1 MVPEKLIQ
9 LAQINTAIKMNSCR
23 SAASTSYSTEQNS
36 NTQEKT
42 DNENGYALSS
52 EKSGVI
58 ANLELRIEMLENEN
72 NRLLFFIHFLY
83 KNFPELVIDILPQ
96 QQKDASASASDIPL
110 VSAAKK
116 EISHHPMLTKRE
128 TEVMNL
134 LVKGLGAKEIATQ
147 LFICESTVITHKKN
161 LKEKFHARN
170 TAELIS
176 KAFLIN
182 LDQELP

>member
-9 LAQINTAIKMNSCR
+9 LEQINTAIKMNSCR
-23 SAASTSYSTEQNS
+23 SAASTNSGIEQNP
-36 NTQEKT
+36 NADEKN
-42 DNENGYALSS
+42 DSENECIHSS
-52 EKSGVI
+52 ENKGII
-58 ANLELRIEMLENEN
+58 ASLELRIEMLENEN

-96 QQKDASASASDIPL
+96 QQKNTAGPISDAPV
-110 VSAAKK
+110 VSVEKK
-116 EISHHPMLTKRE
+116 DNSHPPPMLTKRE

-134 LVKGLGAKEIATQ
+134 LVKGLGAKEIASK

-161 LKEKFHARN
+161 LKEKFNARN

-176 KAFLIN
+176 KAFHIN
-182 LDQELP
+182 LDQE

>member
-9 LAQINTAIKMNSCR
+9 LEQINTAIKMNSCR
-23 SAASTSYSTEQNS
+23 SAASTYHSIEN
-36 NTQEKT
+36 NPNADEKVDS
-42 DNENGYALSS
+42 DNECSHSA
-52 EKSGVI
+52 EKRGII
-58 ANLELRIEMLENEN
+58 ASLELRIEMLENEN

-96 QQKDASASASDIPL
+96 QQKNDFITASDAPV
-110 VSAAKK
+110 VSAEKK
-116 EISHHPMLTKRE
+116 DNNHHLPMLTKRE

-134 LVKGLGAKEIATQ
+134 LVKGLGAKEIASK

-161 LKEKFHARN
+161 LKEKFNARN

-176 KAFLIN
+176 KAFHIN
-182 LDQELP
+182 LDQE